1 MSVNPLTD
9 SMQHAEL
16 FGKPVLFTNW
26 LIQRDAVPLGLYCYD
41 LQGTQKNPSA
51 KTILVDQADFFHAG
65 TVLSPVP
72 LKRESTV
79 SRRVNNTFCLL
90 GEEMTLEQFCEEH
103 DLDCSKFY
111 PMPMLRPASQDEA
124 GLFYSNNEMD
134 ETLGTVGHLR
144 MDFGHGGI
152 EFWHT
157 WRSHNEDRFNTSEF
171 RKIVNQFVDGLRRDG
186 WPLKNLRNMK
196 EFCRNHGGA
205 ITQDSKSCGYIAE
218 VGNYRFCLRCTPVM
232 GDYQGYLYCYDL
244 HQQQMHQQN
253 HLAGRITYAD
263 GEEQVFAD
271 PQEYLDIIREELPY
285 HSTTG
290 FHFETLTEDPAVKKA
305 VDDILLDFFG
315 EENPKQECNYGLTE
329 EGKKAL
335 AGAADPTRPHT
346 YAWYVMTDCNTPDE
360 QLHLD
365 LALEEAIQT
374 YQDSDRPEKRIG
386 VSKDSIAA
394 VDIVHMA
401 NGEQRFFEDY
411 RRLDSFREDPVIM
424 EAVEQLHEKLEQAA
438 PSQGITMGGS
448 V

>member
-9 SMQHAEL
+9 SMQHAKL

-51 KTILVDQADFFHAG
+51 KAILVDQAGLFHTG
-65 TVLSPVP
+65 TILSPVP
-72 LKRESTV
+72 LKQAGTV

-157 WRSHNEDRFNTSEF
+157 WFPHNDNRFNTPEF
-171 RKIVNQFVDGLRRDG
+171 QKIVNQFVDGLRRDS
-186 WPLKNLRNMK
+186 WPLKNLRNME

-218 VGNYRFCLRCTPVM
+218 AGNYRFCLRCTPVM

-244 HQQQMHQQN
+244 RQQQMHQQN
-253 HLAGRITYAD
+253 K
-263 GEEQVFAD
+263 
-271 PQEYLDIIREELPY
+271 LDN
-285 HSTTG
+285 
-290 FHFETLTEDPAVKKA
+290 
-305 VDDILLDFFG
+305 ILLDFFE
-315 EENPKQECNYGLTE
+315 EENPKRECNYGLTE

-335 AGAADPTRPHT
+335 AGAVDPTRPHT

-360 QLHLD
+360 QLHQD
-365 LALEEAIQT
+365 LALEEAIQI

-386 VSKDSIAA
+386 GSKDGITA

-401 NGEQRFFEDY
+401 NSEQRFFEDY

-438 PSQGITMGGS
+438 PSQGISMGGNA
-448 V
+448 

>member
-9 SMQHAEL
+9 PMQHAEL

-26 LIQRDAVPLGLYCYD
+26 LIQRDTVPLGLYCYD

-51 KTILVDQADFFHAG
+51 KAVLVDQAGLFHTG
-65 TVLSPVP
+65 TILSPVP
-72 LKRESTV
+72 LKQAGTV

-111 PMPMLRPASQDEA
+111 PMPMLRPSSQNEA
-124 GLFYSNNEMD
+124 GLFYSNDEMD
-134 ETLGTVGHLR
+134 EALGTVGHLR

-157 WRSHNEDRFNTSEF
+157 WFPHNDNRFNTPEF
-171 RKIVNQFVDGLRRDG
+171 QKIVNQFVDGLRRDG

-244 HQQQMHQQN
+244 RQQQMHQQN
-253 HLAGRITYAD
+253 K
-263 GEEQVFAD
+263 
-271 PQEYLDIIREELPY
+271 LDN
-285 HSTTG
+285 
-290 FHFETLTEDPAVKKA
+290 
-305 VDDILLDFFG
+305 ILLDFFE
-315 EENPKQECNYGLTE
+315 EENPKRECNYGLTE

-335 AGAADPTRPHT
+335 AGAVDPTRPHT

-360 QLHLD
+360 QLHQD
-365 LALEEAIQT
+365 LALEEAIQI

-386 VSKDSIAA
+386 VSKDGITA

-401 NGEQRFFEDY
+401 NSEQRFFEDY
-411 RRLDSFREDPVIM
+411 RRLDSFREDPVIL
-424 EAVEQLHEKLEQAA
+424 EAVEQLHEKLDQAA
-438 PSQGITMGGS
+438 PSQGITMEGMPK
-448 V
+448 